1 VSCKS
6 CQSTNQR
13 ILPAEVVV
21 HFPGTKDLHRPQV
34 WVLPSLLVCFN
45 CGFTDFV
52 LAEEEIGK
60 LVDNYTDESDRSY
73 GT

>member
-1 VSCKS
+1 MTEALSQEVIVHPGMNDLSVTTAVS
-6 CQSTNQR
+6 
-13 ILPAEVVV
+13 
-21 HFPGTKDLHRPQV
+21 
-34 WVLPSLLVCFN
+34 PSLVCFN